1 MTTDTMMNEEKLIK
15 KVQKLLALADNNS
28 NENEAQAAYAR
39 AQELIAEYSLD
50 MSKASDKPI
59 EITMMKATHTNNN
72 GYRKPLAVI
81 IADNFRVK
89 VFMQGNDVVFFG
101 QKLDVEVAVEVFNH
115 AYAYSRHR
123 GLQLE
128 YQARKEGRCAR
139 GLANSYWTGFMQGIK
154 SVLDEQ
160 CKALM
165 IVIPDAVEKKW
176 AEEMVP
182 GMRKGT
188 GGQRQTSFNTSA
200 YAQGYEEGKEHLRKT
215 KSLEG
220 DN

>member
-1 MTTDTMMNEEKLIK
+1 MTTNTINEEKLIK
-15 KVQKLLALADNNS
+15 KVQKLLALADDNS

-59 EITMMKATHTNNN
+59 EIVMMKATHPNNN

-101 QKLDVEVAVEVFNH
+101 QKFDVKVAVEVFNH

-128 YQARKEGRCAR
+128 YQARKEGRCSR
-139 GLANSYWTGFMQGIK
+139 GLANSYWTGFMQGLKAI
-154 SVLDEQ
+154 LDEQ

-165 IVIPDAVEKKW
+165 IVTPEAVEKKW
-176 AEEMVP
+176 AEEMAP
-182 GMRKGT
+182 TMRKGS
-188 GGQRQTSFNTSA
+188 GGQRQTGFNADA
-200 YAQGYEEGKEHLRKT
+200 YDKGYEEGKEHMRKT
-215 KSLEG
+215 KSITA
-220 DN
+220 